1 MPRHLFPPLQD
12 GFRIR
17 IVGRRF
23 SGYRGF
29 SFARTVI
36 MANAALI
43 VIGVSGCGKTETGT
57 EVAHRLQLKFLDA
70 DDYHSAANKD
80 KMHRGIP
87 LTDEERRDWLA
98 NLHEALRQ
106 ELEAG
111 HSCVLAC
118 SALKRSY
125 RDVLK
130 AGLGNVYFFYL
141 KVDHDVVA
149 KRLASRKGHFFNQ
162 ALLDSQFATLEEPQA
177 DEAFVVDANRSP
189 EEVVQDVLNLA
200 ERKLGLKAA

>member
-1 MPRHLFPPLQD
+1 VDATSQHCLS
-12 GFRIR
+12 
-17 IVGRRF
+17 V
-23 SGYRGF
+23 SAYRGF
-29 SFARTVI
+29 FPARTFI

-43 VIGVSGCGKTETGT
+43 IIGVSGSGKTETGT
-57 EVAHRLQLKFLDA
+57 AVARRLHLKFLDA
-70 DDYHSAANKD
+70 DDYHSAANKN

-87 LTDEERRDWLA
+87 LTDDDRRDWLA

-125 RDVLK
+125 RAVLT
-130 AGLGNVYFFYL
+130 AGLERVYFFYL

-162 ALLDSQFATLEEPQA
+162 ALLDSQFATLEEPLP
-177 DEAFVVDANRSP
+177 DEAFVVDENQPA
-189 EEVVQDVLNLA
+189 EAVVEDILKLA
-200 ERKLGLKAA
+200 DQKLGLKAA